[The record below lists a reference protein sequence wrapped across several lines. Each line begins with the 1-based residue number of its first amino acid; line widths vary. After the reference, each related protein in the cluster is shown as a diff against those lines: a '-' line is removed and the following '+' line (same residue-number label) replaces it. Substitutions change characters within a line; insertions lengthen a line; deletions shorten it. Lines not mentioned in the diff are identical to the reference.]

1 MNKLSKII
9 MAIII
14 LALSSTLSIAQDY
27 KHPYGLVDKKKSNVT
42 KSTEFSTLSTS
53 NNINYVGANGNLV
66 SPKTGKVI
74 GRLPKNAVFVNYFD
88 NTSFIKRPSQLS
100 ENHKCLQKSKYFPV
114 LHENYKHAGACN
126 YRCRLQ

>member
-1 MNKLSKII
+1 MKKITKII
-9 MAIII
+9 TPIII
-14 LALSSTLSIAQDY
+14 LALTTSLSLAQDY
-27 KHPYGLVDKKKSNVT
+27 KHPYGLVGKKKSNVT
-42 KSTEFSTLSTS
+42 TSTEISTLSTS

-74 GRLPKNAVFVNYFD
+74 GRLAKNAVFVNYFD

-114 LHENYKHAGACN
+114 LHENYKHAGTCN
-126 YRCRLQ
+126 YRCRFQ